1 MQRQHLP
8 LRTGIRFR
16 EPGEKFWHDLPS
28 IIDQGSKKVSRV
40 QFLLA
45 NGTAVGRRSG
55 GALQRRR
62 VAAARRSRATFTH
75 AATEQE
81 TEQELLH
88 CWRSMALP
96 FSERRTGV
104 VSQEGDAPSREEWGE
119 PKKRNALNANQM
131 DGVNGGGMDWVS
143 GEAARSPLFIHGLQG
158 RGGGLASAPPPA
170 SSRCSY

>member
-1 MQRQHLP
+1 M
-8 LRTGIRFR
+8 
-16 EPGEKFWHDLPS
+16 
-28 IIDQGSKKVSRV
+28 
-40 QFLLA
+40 
-45 NGTAVGRRSG
+45 
-55 GALQRRR
+55 
-62 VAAARRSRATFTH
+62 
-75 AATEQE
+75 
-81 TEQELLH
+81 
-88 CWRSMALP
+88 
-96 FSERRTGV
+96 